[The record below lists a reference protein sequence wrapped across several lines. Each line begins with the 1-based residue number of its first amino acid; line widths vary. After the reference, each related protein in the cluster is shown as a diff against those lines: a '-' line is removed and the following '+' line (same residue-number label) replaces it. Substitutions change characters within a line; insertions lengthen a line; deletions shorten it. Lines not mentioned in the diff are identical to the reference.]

1 MTNNSLQESDKKEL
15 ARSFNST
22 VDKLYRNLVANADG
36 ENIIVGT
43 KDKPIVTNSDKL
55 PIEHFFMDSVYIR
68 KMTMYEETVVVG
80 AIHKHL
86 HTCFLLSG
94 HITVSSK
101 EGTTEYKAPCHIVAT
116 PGIQRVLYAHED
128 SVWYNIHKN
137 PTNTEDISQLEEEI
151 VVTTQKDYEEYI
163 KNK

>member
-86 HTCFLLSG
+86 HICFLLSG

-101 EGTTEYKAPCHIVAT
+101 EGTAEYKAPCHIVAT

-137 PTNTEDISQLEEEI
+137 PTSTEDISQLEEEI